1 MTDPAAPAPA
11 SPPAQAAALVPP
23 PPAAP
28 PAGAPAPVAPP
39 SPAFAAVGPPP
50 AVRSGFRAPAWLGL
64 DSGGWRGT
72 IVFAAA
78 LATLVFG
85 TQAINAAI
93 PARGANDGGQ
103 DTGVAV
109 SDRVTIHPASGWTV
123 GGRFTDMP
131 GLQFQKGDVAFDV
144 RVTTFTD
151 GGAGKLLASYL
162 KQFIVPQATQLDITT
177 TKETT
182 VGRQY
187 RAYRATYVAL
197 FKELSGPTDGQV
209 TGLVFKDGLAI
220 VFDAWAPQGSLTN
233 ALGDVQDMI
242 DTVEIGQ

>member
-1 MTDPAAPAPA
+1 MTEPTSPTPSAP
-11 SPPAQAAALVPP
+11 PP
-23 PPAAP
+23 PPARAATPTVPP
-28 PAGAPAPVAPP
+28 PAPPVAPP
-39 SPAFAAVGPPP
+39 PVAAVGAPP

-72 IVFAAA
+72 IAFAAA
-78 LATLVFG
+78 LAALVFG
-85 TQAINAAI
+85 TQAINGAI

-103 DTGVAV
+103 GTGVAI

-123 GGRFTDMP
+123 GGKFTDMP
-131 GLQFQKGDVAFDV
+131 GIQFQKGDVAFDV

-177 TKETT
+177 TKETV

-233 ALGDVQDMI
+233 ALDDIQDMI